1 MKRLYLLVFIIFFS
15 CSKEDNSGY
24 LDQISSLQT
33 QNSAL
38 RSQINEIQNNLSQVS
53 TNYANSQVQIST
65 LTASVS
71 ELEAS
76 LAQALI
82 NYENAVI
89 DVAAL
94 QADLVDIKNQ
104 YRIITIWIENFF
116 QEFVGSQSQFFW
128 DNTYDLDGVFRGAY
142 MYEFGQASASSQTSI
157 PFYIG
162 TTDVFYPIFKTYK
175 WNGNCWVYLPQLSL
189 VNNAATN
196 TRITMISQSNITG
209 EYIIKFANYDVLA
222 PSIGLTSGYDTV
234 HVFTTFIVTPAV
246 TNGFYAP
253 TLSSN
258 RSVNQS
264 EAVNG
269 SYPQIYSTEYTTSE
283 LPKSRTE
290 SISEI
295 CPD

>member
-76 LAQALI
+76 LTQALI

-94 QADLVDIKNQ
+94 QADLAGIKNQ
-104 YRIITIWIENFF
+104 YRIITLWIESFF
-116 QEFVGSQSQFFW
+116 DEFGYQSDFFW
-128 DNTYDLDGVFRGAY
+128 DNTYDQNGVARGAY
-142 MYEFGQASASSQTSI
+142 LYEFGQDTSGQTSI
-157 PFYIG
+157 PFDTG
-162 TTDVFYPIFKTYK
+162 TDVFYPIFKTYT
-175 WNGNCWVYLPQLSL
+175 WNGDCWVYLPQLSL
-189 VNNAATN
+189 VNTSGTN
-196 TRITMISQSNITG
+196 SKITMISKSSITG
-209 EYIIKFANYDVLA
+209 EYTIKFANYNVVA

-234 HVFTTFIVTPAV
+234 NVFTTFIVTPAV
-246 TNGFYAP
+246 INGFYAP
-253 TLSSN
+253 TLSFK
-258 RSVNQS
+258 RSVSES

-269 SYPQIYSTEYTTSE
+269 SYPQIYTTNYTTSE

-290 SISEI
+290 SISDI